1 VPQASVHCRL
11 TQSHFTGVNQDSHDP
26 ADRVQHD
33 YRQYRVSG
41 WHSSFALDR
50 QLKTNVASIL
60 PFKDNQ
66 EILVHCFIPDET
78 VTDSQLID
86 WIMIL
91 ASTVKL
97 VEIITL
103 HRLGSQVLWW
113 SSALG
118 WILCFTAAVIL
129 QCCNAARDNPKNIR
143 STADFLIGKL
153 PSYNRTGGS
162 SKRIILGQPISIRGN
177 PLWRLTWIVGA
188 LSNLV
193 GISVTFYALTKEMEA
208 STKVMYAWVSFQAG
222 WLVLRSIAYHIIPDA
237 SGAYNENMA
246 PQSWKKASS
255 FSRTRTLRLL
265 LATSIHQIH
274 EHVHRG
280 FFAYQE
286 DMLSLTSPQQ
296 LALVL
301 QQTSWQTTD
310 ILPIDIFLGLGK
322 TKIDAIIG
330 DSWLRTLVWITGA
343 KVDNAEMYDTVVVL
357 VQAPSGTKYLIPG
370 VRVMAMIRSS
380 DAGDLK
386 RKTPSF
392 DPRGRA
398 NTGSRGQWIYWIPIA
413 TEAEPGKYGW
423 LEIKCDPFSVLGPL
437 RNYRVLSGME
447 LDKHLGAGVL
457 NISLQGTVD
466 MEKVLEA
473 SRLSAGL
480 TLQMVSQADML
491 Q

>member
-1 VPQASVHCRL
+1 
-11 TQSHFTGVNQDSHDP
+11 
-26 ADRVQHD
+26 
-33 YRQYRVSG
+33 
-41 WHSSFALDR
+41 
-50 QLKTNVASIL
+50 
-60 PFKDNQ
+60 
-66 EILVHCFIPDET
+66 
-78 VTDSQLID
+78 
-86 WIMIL
+86 
-91 ASTVKL
+91 
-97 VEIITL
+97 
-103 HRLGSQVLWW
+103 
-113 SSALG
+113 
-118 WILCFTAAVIL
+118 
-129 QCCNAARDNPKNIR
+129 
-143 STADFLIGKL
+143 
-153 PSYNRTGGS
+153 
-162 SKRIILGQPISIRGN
+162 
-177 PLWRLTWIVGA
+177 
-188 LSNLV
+188 
-193 GISVTFYALTKEMEA
+193 
-208 STKVMYAWVSFQAG
+208 VSFQAG

-301 QQTSWQTTD
+301 QQASWQTTD
-310 ILPIDIFLGLGK
+310 ILPIDTFLDLGK
-322 TKIDAIIG
+322 TKINAIIG

-357 VQAPSGTKYLIPG
+357 IQAPSGTKYLIPG
-370 VRVMAMIRSS
+370 VRVMAMIHSS
-380 DAGDLK
+380 DAGDLE

-392 DPRGRA
+392 GPRGSANFDPRGKA
-398 NTGSRGQWIYWIPIA
+398 NTRSHGQWIYWIPIA
-413 TEAEPGKYGW
+413 TEAEPGKCGW
-423 LEIKCDPFSVLGPL
+423 LEIKGDPFSVLGPL

-480 TLQMVSQADML
+480 TLQMVSQEDML